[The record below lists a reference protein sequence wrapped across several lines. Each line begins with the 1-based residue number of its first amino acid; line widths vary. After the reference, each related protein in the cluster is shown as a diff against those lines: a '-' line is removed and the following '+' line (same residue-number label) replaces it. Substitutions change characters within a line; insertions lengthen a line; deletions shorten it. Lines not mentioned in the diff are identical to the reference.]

1 MANYKGAYT
10 FEIVDVNGDHA
21 VMRIPTLQIDTRTLA
36 QLATTSSAIGATIVA
51 MTNGKVVKTGIT
63 FDFVTAQFLVGTAPP
78 TNAEYSSVT
87 DGARLQF
94 SNSLRER
101 LSSTVPAPREA
112 LFGAASNVVDST
124 QADVAAFIAE
134 IAAAATGASGTAF
147 NLYEGGVKTGRG
159 ARRRRTSLIP

>member
-10 FEIVDVNGDHA
+10 FEIVDINGDVA
-21 VMRIPTLQIDTRTLA
+21 TMRIPSLQVDTRTIA
-36 QLATTSSAIGATIVA
+36 QNATASAALGAAIVA
-51 MTNGKVVKTGIT
+51 LTNGKVIKTGVS
-63 FDFVTAQFLVGTAPP
+63 FDFVTAQYLVGSTPP

-101 LSSTVPAPREA
+101 MSTTIPAPLEHV
-112 LFGAASNVVDST
+112 FGTNTNIVDST
-124 QADVAAFIAE
+124 QADVATFIGL
-134 IAAAATGASGTAF
+134 IAADAVGASGTTF

-159 ARRRRTSLIP
+159 ARKRRTSLIP